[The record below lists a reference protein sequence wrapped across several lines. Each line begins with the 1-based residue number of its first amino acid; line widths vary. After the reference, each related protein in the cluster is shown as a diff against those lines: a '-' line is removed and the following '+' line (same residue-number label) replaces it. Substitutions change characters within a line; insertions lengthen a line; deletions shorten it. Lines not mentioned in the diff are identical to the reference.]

1 MPESKRHPAR
11 RPTQRTAKPSHK
23 PASTQS
29 PATNKNSAG
38 SNSANK
44 NSANKNSAN
53 KNKAYAPGWRGSLE
67 RASVGPLFFL
77 NTLPRLLVPL
87 MLGILMIMGLA
98 MPWNWTG
105 LVLLI
110 PAAFLAW
117 LMVLSWPLLSTTGKL
132 MRAAAVIGL
141 VIGCVLRVSG
151 HL

>member
-1 MPESKRHPAR
+1 MIHVPESKRHPAR
-11 RPTQRTAKPSHK
+11 RPTQRSAKPSHK
-23 PASTQS
+23 PATSQS
-29 PATNKNSAG
+29 PATGKNSA
-38 SNSANK
+38 SK
-44 NSANKNSAN
+44 ISAN
-53 KNKAYAPGWRGSLE
+53 KNKVYAPGWRGSLE

-141 VIGCVLRVSG
+141 LIGCVLRVSG

>member
-44 NSANKNSAN
+44 NSANKN
-53 KNKAYAPGWRGSLE
+53 KVYAPGWRGSLE

-141 VIGCVLRVSG
+141 VIGCVLRVTG

>member
-11 RPTQRTAKPSHK
+11 RPTQRSAKPSHK

-44 NSANKNSAN
+44 NSANKN
-53 KNKAYAPGWRGSLE
+53 KVYAPGWRGSLE

-141 VIGCVLRVSG
+141 VIGCVLRVTG

>member
-1 MPESKRHPAR
+1 VPESKRHPAR
-11 RPTQRTAKPSHK
+11 RPTQRSAKPSHK

-44 NSANKNSAN
+44 NSANKN
-53 KNKAYAPGWRGSLE
+53 KVYAPGWRGSLE

-141 VIGCVLRVSG
+141 VIGCVLRVTG